1 VHALRHARAARLTV
15 ALAASFAL
23 LLALPTTA
31 HAAEP
36 VAPPAPRT
44 TAPAAVLASISPG
57 GQAYRTAAK
66 TVAGEGDETLPSSQ
80 TTTLGTP
87 RAVVDY
93 VDGEQTGA
101 TLARAELVS
110 ESEPSD
116 LEWLVVATKDGR
128 PIELLRLG
136 SDGHVVSDGAQS
148 AERGR
153 ALEALP
159 RDALVLVAGPPAQPA
174 YYTVSEDR
182 RTVTP
187 LDDAARVAS
196 GSTPLTV
203 AAFRANQRAVHAHWL
218 ATSPGLPEEPEQGTN
233 VAVMLSILGAAA
245 VGTIIWGVLT
255 RRRRH
260 VTPHPAT

>member
-1 VHALRHARAARLTV
+1 MHALRHARAARLTV

-57 GQAYRTAAK
+57 GQAYRTAAHYILDAPDSE
-66 TVAGEGDETLPSSQ
+66 TAVAQGL
-80 TTTLGTP
+80 TLGTP
-87 RAVVDY
+87 HARLYYEDADRSSSVLG
-93 VDGEQTGA
+93 GE
-101 TLARAELVS
+101 ELVS
-110 ESEPSD
+110 PSGAVEWISLAEMAGEPIEEFTVGDDGRLISSGGGSPESE
-116 LEWLVVATKDGR
+116 
-128 PIELLRLG
+128 
-136 SDGHVVSDGAQS
+136 
-148 AERGR
+148 R
-153 ALEALP
+153 ALASLPAGAL
-159 RDALVLVAGPPAQPA
+159 LLEAGPPASPA
-174 YYTVSEDR
+174 RYLVSDDR
-182 RTVTP
+182 RTLTP
-187 LDDAARVAS
+187 FDDQARAAS
-196 GSTPLTV
+196 GSSPLTV